1 MAHITEIK
9 IEGLLGREDPIHLKL
24 NRDLNIFFGENGCGK
39 TTLLKVLDAALS
51 RDGSAMHRLPVTKA
65 TIDIYSIQDDKTYRH
80 TWERRDQGQ
89 SGIHPKYQLEMGGN
103 DYIETDDGRII
114 FARGHAER
122 EWKLSPVRRQ
132 QKNTLHRWSHTFLA
146 TTRLYF
152 GDATSSWKTSARP
165 KMSEAE
171 LDQAFGDSVN
181 KAWLQF
187 YSQNLAEV
195 RDIQESG
202 LMAVLRHVLN
212 PVQSES
218 KQSIQD
224 IESVYNRVASFL
236 ARQKKSAQITLGSKK
251 NFKQSYDSN
260 SNLRQIVDN
269 LDEVERR
276 IESTMIPIN
285 KFIETISQLFSRG
298 KTLKLSGNEIEILLA
313 DGRALPVSQM
323 SSGEKHLIKILL
335 ACMTAGP
342 NSILIDE
349 PELSMHID
357 WQRQLPSSI
366 LSLNPSCQLIL
377 ASHSPEVM
385 ADVPDHCIFKV

>member
-9 IEGLLGREDPIHLKL
+9 IEGLLGREAPIHMKL
-24 NRDLNIFFGENGCGK
+24 NRGLNIFFGENGCGK

-51 RDGSAMHRLPVTKA
+51 RDGGAMHRLPITKA
-65 TIDIYSIQDDKTYRH
+65 TVDIYSIEDDKIYRH
-80 TWERRDQGQ
+80 TWERREQNQ
-89 SGIHPKYQLEMGGN
+89 LNLLQKYQLELGEK
-103 DYIETDDGRII
+103 DYIETHDGRILL
-114 FARGHAER
+114 AHGLSET
-122 EWKLSPVRRQ
+122 EWKLSPAGRQ
-132 QKNTLHRWSHTFLA
+132 KKNTVHRWSHTFLA

-152 GDATSSWKTSARP
+152 GDNNSGWKVSARP

-187 YSQNLAEV
+187 YSRNLSEV
-195 RDIQESG
+195 RGIQETG
-202 LMAVLRHVLN
+202 LRAVLRHVLN
-212 PVQSES
+212 PAQSETT
-218 KQSIQD
+218 QSAQD
-224 IESVYNRVASFL
+224 TESVYNRVASFL
-236 ARQKKSAQITLGSKK
+236 ARQQQSEHITLGSKK
-251 NFKQSYDSN
+251 TFKQRYETD

-276 IESTMIPIN
+276 IESAMIPVN
-285 KFIETISQLFSRG
+285 KFIETISRLFSRG
-298 KTLKLSGNEIEILLA
+298 KTLKLSGNEIQILLS
-313 DGRALPVSQM
+313 DGRTLPVAQL

-335 ACMTAGP
+335 ACMTSGP

-357 WQRQLPSSI
+357 WQRQLPSTI
-366 LSLNPSCQLIL
+366 LSLNPNCQLIL

-385 ADVPDHCIFKV
+385 ADVPDNCIFKI